1 MSVLL
6 ICEEKMAYIV
16 FDMEWNQP
24 MCAAQPRQGRNGVK
38 LSGEIMQIGAVRLSA
53 NGEIDG
59 TFSLCVKPHFYK
71 RLNKRVRELTG
82 ITKEELM
89 AADTFPAVFAQF
101 DMFCGENPTLLTW
114 GFDDVPILRQ
124 NLIAWDIGT
133 EICETSYNLQTIFNK
148 QTDGEKN
155 QRSLAFALEYFGIV
169 PELEAHDALHDAYHT
184 ALVAKRLDLEGGIAS
199 YGGGALG
206 ALWEHPLATDSFY
219 PYQNKRMAFA
229 DKHLAEIPCPTCR
242 RALETAKWVTKGGNF
257 YVATA
262 TCPDH
267 GDFLGRIKFSHAGKE
282 TLSAVRSIYKGS
294 DYGREHYEAVLAKS
308 EKRKDAFKERMRKQR
323 AEKKEKGTD
332 V

>member
-1 MSVLL
+1 
-6 ICEEKMAYIV
+6 MAYIV

-24 MCAAQPRQGRNGVK
+24 MCAAQPRQEKNGVK
-38 LSGEIMQIGAVRLSA
+38 LSGEIMQIGAVRLDE
-53 NGEIDG
+53 NFEIDA

-89 AADTFPAVFAQF
+89 EADEFPAVFAQF

-124 NLIAWDIGT
+124 NLIAWGLGT
-133 EICETSYNLQTIFNK
+133 EICESSFNLQTIFNK

-155 QRSLAFALEYFGIV
+155 QRSLAFALEHFGIV

-184 ALVAKRLDLEGGIAS
+184 ALVAKRLDVEGGIAT
-199 YGGGALG
+199 YGGGTVG

-219 PYQNKRMAFA
+219 PYQNKRMAFL
-229 DKHLAEIPCPTCR
+229 DKHLAEIPCPVCR

-257 YVATA
+257 YVSVAK
-262 TCPDH
+262 CDDH
-267 GDFLGRIKFSHAGKE
+267 GEFMGRIKFSRADGE
-282 TLSAVRSIYKGS
+282 TLSAVRNVYKGS
-294 DYGREHYEAVLAKS
+294 REASEHYEAVLAKS
-308 EKRKDAFKERMRKQR
+308 EKRKNAFKERVKKQR
-323 AEKKEKGTD
+323 ENKKSSNE
-332 V
+332 